1 MRTGRGRALAAVLLT
16 FALLAAAC
24 GDDSEPAT
32 TAQPDDGAAAAAQ
45 AEADAA
51 RAAAEEAQ
59 AAAAEAEA
67 QLAAAEAA
75 AAEASAEQQAE
86 AQAALEAAQAEAA
99 AAQAEAEAAEAQAAL
114 AEAEAAQAEAEAA
127 EAQAALAEAEAEAQ
141 AAPEPEMALPG
152 EGVTVTMARGNWKET
167 NFQNYVVQL
176 LLEELGYDV
185 TDPEEIAPAT
195 FYPALA
201 QGDYDL
207 WASSWPLN
215 HTPLLDGESPDGG
228 TFGDRV
234 QYIGTM
240 MASGALQGLLVDI
253 PSVERFG
260 FTTLGELLDNPD
272 AVAHFDT
279 DGDGKADLNGC
290 DDGWGCQKVMNDTI
304 AQNGWDDRIAQVS
317 ATHSALFAESQAS
330 FETGGPVL
338 QYVWT
343 PTAFVGKLVPGRDV
357 LWLAIEPD
365 QAIEGQAGVSAV
377 GDACTNDPCTTMF
390 TPSDIVVT
398 ANNEFLAANPAAAS
412 LLADFEI
419 DPLAVAV
426 QAVAIDAG
434 ANPNDDMAAAAAEWI
449 AANRDLI
456 DPWIEAALAA
466 G

>member
-1 MRTGRGRALAAVLLT
+1 MNTWRGKALVAILLT
-16 FALLAAAC
+16 FGLLAAAC
-24 GDDSEPAT
+24 GDDAEPAAT
-32 TAQPDDGAAAAAQ
+32 PAPDDGAAAAAQ
-45 AEADAA
+45 AAAEAEVDAAQAAAEAAQAEADAA
-51 RAAAEEAQ
+51 Q
-59 AAAAEAEA
+59 AALAE
-67 QLAAAEAA
+67 AEAA

-86 AQAALEAAQAEAA
+86 ADAALEAAQAAAEEAEAEAA
-99 AAQAEAEAAEAQAAL
+99 AAQAEADAAAA
-114 AEAEAAQAEAEAA
+114 AAAAAQAEADA
-127 EAQAALAEAEAEAQ
+127 AQAALEAAAEEEA
-141 AAPEPEMALPG
+141 MALPG

-176 LLEELGYDV
+176 LLEELGYEV

-215 HTPLLDGESPDGG
+215 HTPLLEGESPDGG

-253 PSVERFG
+253 PSVEQFG

-317 ATHSALFAESQAS
+317 ATHAALFAESQAS

-365 QAIEGQAGVSAV
+365 QALEGQNGVSAV

-398 ANNEFLAANPAAAS
+398 ANNDFLAANPAAES
-412 LLADFEI
+412 LLANFEI

-426 QAVAIDAG
+426 QAVSIDAG

-449 AANRDLI
+449 AANRDVI

-466 G
+466 S

>member
-1 MRTGRGRALAAVLLT
+1 MNTWRGKALVAILLT
-16 FALLAAAC
+16 FGLLAAAC
-24 GDDSEPAT
+24 GDDAEPAAT
-32 TAQPDDGAAAAAQ
+32 PAPDDGAAAAAQ
-45 AEADAA
+45 AAAEAEVDAAQTAAEAAQAEADAA
-51 RAAAEEAQ
+51 Q
-59 AAAAEAEA
+59 AALAE
-67 QLAAAEAA
+67 AEAA

-86 AQAALEAAQAEAA
+86 ADAALEAAQAAAEEAEAEAAAARAEADAAAAAAA
-99 AAQAEAEAAEAQAAL
+99 AAQAEADAAQAAL
-114 AEAEAAQAEAEAA
+114 EAAAEEEA
-127 EAQAALAEAEAEAQ
+127 
-141 AAPEPEMALPG
+141 MALPG

-176 LLEELGYDV
+176 LLEELGYEV

-215 HTPLLDGESPDGG
+215 HTPLLEGESPDGG

-253 PSVERFG
+253 PSVEQFG

-317 ATHSALFAESQAS
+317 ATHAALFAESQAS

-365 QAIEGQAGVSAV
+365 QALEGQNGVSAV

-398 ANNEFLAANPAAAS
+398 ANNDFLAANPAAES
-412 LLADFEI
+412 LLANFEI

-426 QAVAIDAG
+426 QAVSIDAG

-449 AANRDLI
+449 AANRDVI

>member
-1 MRTGRGRALAAVLLT
+1 MRTSRGRAFVAILLALG
-16 FALLAAAC
+16 LLAAAC
-24 GDDSEPAT
+24 GDDAEPETPAV
-32 TAQPDDGAAAAAQ
+32 QPADDGSAAAAQ

-59 AAAAEAEA
+59 AAVAEAEA

-75 AAEASAEQQAE
+75 AEEAQAAAAEATAEQQAE
-86 AQAALEAAQAEAA
+86 AQAALEAAQAA
-99 AAQAEAEAAEAQAAL
+99 AAEAQAA
-114 AEAEAAQAEAEAA
+114 AEAAAA
-127 EAQAALAEAEAEAQ
+127 EVEAAQAALAAAEAQ
-141 AAPEPEMALPG
+141 APEPEMALPG
-152 EGVTVTMARGNWKET
+152 EGVTVTMARGNWRET
-167 NFQNYVVQL
+167 NFQNYVVQQ
-176 LLEELGYDV
+176 LLEELGYEV

-215 HTPLLDGESPDGG
+215 HTPLLEGESPDGG

-253 PSVERFG
+253 PSVEQFG

-317 ATHSALFAESQAS
+317 ATHAALFAESQAS

-365 QAIEGQAGVSAV
+365 QALEGQNGVSAV

-398 ANNEFLAANPAAAS
+398 ANNDFLAANPAAES

-434 ANPNDDMAAAAAEWI
+434 ANANDDMAAAAAQWI
-449 AANRDLI
+449 ADNRDII

>member
-1 MRTGRGRALAAVLLT
+1 MSSFRGRALVAVLLT
-16 FALLAAAC
+16 FGLLAAAC
-24 GDDSEPAT
+24 GDDEEPAT
-32 TAQPDDGAAAAAQ
+32 TPAPVDDGAAEAAQAEVEAAQAAAEAAQ
-45 AEADAA
+45 AEAEA
-51 RAAAEEAQ
+51 AQ
-59 AAAAEAEA
+59 AALAE
-67 QLAAAEAA
+67 AEAA

-86 AQAALEAAQAEAA
+86 AQAALEAAQAAAAAAEADAA
-99 AAQAEAEAAEAQAAL
+99 AAQAEADAAQA
-114 AEAEAAQAEAEAA
+114 EVEAAQAEANA
-127 EAQAALAEAEAEAQ
+127 AQAALEAAAEE
-141 AAPEPEMALPG
+141 EMALPG

-215 HTPLLDGESPDGG
+215 HTPLLEGESPDGG
-228 TFGDRV
+228 TFGDKV

-253 PSVERFG
+253 PSVDQFG

-304 AQNGWDDRIAQVS
+304 SKNGWDDRIAQVS
-317 ATHSALFAESQAS
+317 ATHAALFAESQAN

-365 QAIEGQAGVSAV
+365 QALEGQDGVSAV
-377 GDACTNDPCTTMF
+377 GAACTNDPCTTMF

-398 ANNEFLAANPAAAS
+398 ANNDFLAANPAARS
-412 LLADFEI
+412 LLANFEI

-449 AANRDLI
+449 AANRDII
-456 DPWIEAALAA
+456 DPWIAAALAA
-466 G
+466 A